1 MAGGRLSCILL
12 PNSSHGCMVRPTLGD
27 TSGHGTILIPWRM
40 NNWCA
45 SNERWA
51 GALSLRN
58 MVQHFRCQCMTDSS
72 AHPNRTAHQRR
83 HPETRLH
90 YAHSMRLQSRHH
102 MVSPIVFNCPEQV
115 ALAVHSLWSCVAV
128 EIGMQLLRHSIVC
141 LCLQQNKN
149 SLLSF
154 RSTGQ
159 TDAWIAFD

>member
-1 MAGGRLSCILL
+1 MASGRLPCILL

-51 GALSLRN
+51 GALSLRH

-83 HPETRLH
+83 HPEIRLH
-90 YAHSMRLQSRHH
+90 YAHPMRLHFRHH
-102 MVSPIVFNCPEQV
+102 VVSNHCAQLSGTGSSRMIRCTRYSHAVADAFNNVFLPTAKRKQPPI
-115 ALAVHSLWSCVAV
+115 
-128 EIGMQLLRHSIVC
+128 
-141 LCLQQNKN
+141 
-149 SLLSF
+149 
-154 RSTGQ
+154 
-159 TDAWIAFD
+159 